1 MATIVTG
8 YFQLERSK
16 ASHEIYRGWMQ
27 NMLAIKNPMIIFCD
41 SQNIEMIRE
50 LRKENIENTRIIETK
65 WDDFYSHRYI
75 NNFIQHQQLDAE
87 VSKGHNVYLYMVWAE
102 KSNFLKRA
110 IEMNPFSTDYF
121 LWVDIGCFRRPN
133 TQYLRWPSPARIS
146 EIPHNKVLLLSV
158 YPFTTEEV
166 GASSVEDLPSFQFT
180 NRIGAPIFGGGKE
193 ILLEWHKKYY
203 GMLEN
208 FIRMGRFIGKDQSI
222 MNSVY
227 LMNKEMCEL
236 VSWKQPCHDIWFYL
250 QDYLLP

>member
-41 SQNIEMIRE
+41 RQSIEMIRE
-50 LRKENIENTRIIETK
+50 LRSENIEITRIIETK
-65 WDDFYSHRYI
+65 WEDFYSYRYI

-87 VSKGHNVYLYMVWAE
+87 VNKGHNVYLYMVWAE

-133 TQYLRWPSPARIS
+133 TQYLQWPSPARIS
-146 EIPHNKVLLLSV
+146 QIPHNKVLLLSV
-158 YPFTTEEV
+158 YPFTSDEL

-193 ILLEWHKKYY
+193 ILLEWHIKYY

-208 FIRMGRFIGKDQSI
+208 FIHMGRFIGKDQSI

-236 VSWKQPCHDIWFYL
+236 VCWKQPCHDIWFYL